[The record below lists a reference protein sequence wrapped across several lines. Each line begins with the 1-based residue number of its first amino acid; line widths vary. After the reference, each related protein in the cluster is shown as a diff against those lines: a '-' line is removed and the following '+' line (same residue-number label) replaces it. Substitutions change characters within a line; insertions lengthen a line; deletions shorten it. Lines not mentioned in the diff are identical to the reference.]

1 MKKWTKIIALMCV
14 AVLMLAVGAGCN
26 QNADLSDLEYVKEKG
41 KLVVG
46 ITDFAPMDYKDADGN
61 WIGFDADLAKA
72 FAEKLG
78 VEAEFVEITWSQ
90 KANELKTKNIDV
102 VWNGMTLTDDVK
114 AVMDCS
120 NAYCKNA
127 QVVVLKKDKIASYP
141 TAESMK
147 DLRFAVEQGS
157 AGEEMATANN
167 FATTAVDKQA
177 KALMEV
183 SSGTCDAA
191 IIDLLM
197 AGAMIGEGT
206 SYADLDISIELNSE
220 EYGVGFRQGSD
231 LVKELNTFFADAYK
245 DGTITKLA
253 DTYGI
258 SKNIIEQK

>member
-1 MKKWTKIIALMCV
+1 MKKVIKVLALMCIAALTMV
-14 AVLMLAVGAGCN
+14 MVAGCASE
-26 QNADLSDLEYVKEKG
+26 QSDLAYVQGKG

-46 ITDFAPMDYKDADGN
+46 ITDFAPMDYKDAEGN
-61 WIGFDADLAKA
+61 WVGFDADLAKA
-72 FAEKLG
+72 FAESIG
-78 VEAEFVEITWSQ
+78 VEAEFVEITWAQ

-114 AVMDCS
+114 ALMDCS

-127 QVVVLKKDKIASYP
+127 QVVVMNKDAVANYA

-147 DLRFAVEQGS
+147 ELRFAVEQGS
-157 AGEEMATANN
+157 AGAEMAEANG
-167 FATTAVDKQA
+167 FEVTTVDKQA

-183 SSGTCDAA
+183 ASGTCDAA

-206 SYADLDISIELNSE
+206 SYADLAFSIELNSE

-231 LVKELNTFFADAYK
+231 LVEKLNAFLAEAYE
-245 DGTITKLA
+245 DGTTEQLA
-253 DTYGI
+253 KTYGI
-258 SKNIIEQK
+258 SNNIIEQK

>member
-1 MKKWTKIIALMCV
+1 MKKVIKILALLCM
-14 AVLMLAVGAGCN
+14 AVMMVTMFAGCN
-26 QNADLSDLEYVKEKG
+26 SESSDIAYVKKNG
-41 KLVVG
+41 KLIVG

-72 FAEKLG
+72 FAESLG
-78 VEAEFVEITWSQ
+78 VEAEFIEITWSQ

-114 AVMDCS
+114 ALMDCS

-127 QVVVLKKDKIASYP
+127 QVVVMKKDAAAKYTDA
-141 TAESMK
+141 ASMK
-147 DLRFAVEQGS
+147 ELRFAVEQGS
-157 AGEEMATANN
+157 AGAEMAQANG
-167 FATTAVDKQA
+167 FEVTAVDKQA

-206 SYADLDISIELNSE
+206 SYADLTFSIELNSE

-231 LVKELNTFFADAYK
+231 LVEELNKFFVAKYE
-245 DGTITKLA
+245 DGTIADLA
-253 DTYGI
+253 KTYGI
-258 SKNIIEQK
+258 ANNIIEQK

>member
-1 MKKWTKIIALMCV
+1 MKKFTQILALLCVAALALMCF
-14 AVLMLAVGAGCN
+14 AGCN
-26 QNADLSDLEYVKEKG
+26 QSGSDVEYVQGKG
-41 KLVVG
+41 KLIVG
-46 ITDFAPMDYKDADGN
+46 ITDFAPMDYKDAEGN

-72 FAEKLG
+72 FAESLG
-78 VEAEFVEITWSQ
+78 VEAEFVEITWAQ

-114 AVMDCS
+114 ALMDCS

-127 QVVVLKKDKIASYP
+127 QVVVMKKDAADKYT

-157 AGEEMATANN
+157 AGAEMAEANE
-167 FATTAVDKQA
+167 FEVTAVDKQV

-183 SSGTCDAA
+183 ASGTCDAA

-206 SYADLDISIELNSE
+206 SYEDLVFSIELNSE

-231 LVKELNTFFADAYK
+231 LVEKLNAFFVEAYE
-245 DGTITKLA
+245 DGTIEDLA
-253 DTYGI
+253 KTYGI
-258 SKNIIEQK
+258 ANNIIEQK

>member
-1 MKKWTKIIALMCV
+1 MKKMMKVLALLCM
-14 AVLMLAVGAGCN
+14 AVLMVTMFAGCN
-26 QNADLSDLEYVKEKG
+26 TESSDLAYVQKNG
-41 KLVVG
+41 KLIVG
-46 ITDFAPMDYKDADGN
+46 ITDFAPMDYKDTDGN

-72 FAEKLG
+72 FAESIG
-78 VEAEFVEITWSQ
+78 VEAEFVEITWNQ
-90 KANELKTKNIDV
+90 KANELKNKNIDV

-114 AVMDCS
+114 AQMDCS

-127 QVVVLKKDKIASYP
+127 QVVVMKKDAAAKYTDA
-141 TAESMK
+141 ASMK

-157 AGEEMATANN
+157 AGAEMAEENN
-167 FATTAVDKQA
+167 FTVTAVDKQS

-206 SYADLDISIELNSE
+206 SYADLTFSIELNSE

-231 LVKELNTFFADAYK
+231 LVEELNKFFVEKYA
-245 DGTITKLA
+245 DGTITKLGKEYA
-253 DTYGI
+253 I
-258 SKNIIEQK
+258 ANNIIEQK

>member
-1 MKKWTKIIALMCV
+1 MKKFTRILALLCIVCMM
-14 AVLMLAVGAGCN
+14 AVMAVGCN
-26 QNADLSDLEYVKEKG
+26 NNADSDLSYVKGKG
-41 KLVVG
+41 KLIVG

-78 VEAEFVEITWSQ
+78 VEAKFVEITWNQ

-102 VWNGMTLTDDVK
+102 VWNGMTLTPDVQ

-127 QVVVLKKDKIASYP
+127 QVVVMKKDVAAKY
-141 TAESMK
+141 TTVDSMK

-157 AGEEMATANN
+157 AGAEAAAANN
-167 FATTAVDKQA
+167 FEVTAVDKQA

-206 SYADLDISIELNSE
+206 SYADLVMTVELNSE
-220 EYGVGFRQGSD
+220 EYGIGFRQGSD
-231 LVKELNTFFADAYK
+231 LVKELNEFLVDAYK
-245 DGTITKLA
+245 DGTITKLGE
-253 DTYGI
+253 TYGI
-258 SKNIIEQK
+258 AKNVIEQK

>member
-1 MKKWTKIIALMCV
+1 MKKFMRILALACIICLMGV
-14 AVLMLAVGAGCN
+14 MMVGCN
-26 QNADLSDLEYVKEKG
+26 KGAESDLEYVKGKG
-41 KLVVG
+41 KLIVG
-46 ITDFAPMDYKDADGN
+46 ITDFAPMDYKDSDGN

-78 VEAEFVEITWSQ
+78 VEAEFVEITWNQ

-102 VWNGMTLTDDVK
+102 VWNGMTITEDVK
-114 AVMDCS
+114 AVMDTS

-127 QVVVLKKDKIASYP
+127 QVVVMKKDVAAKY
-141 TAESMK
+141 TTVESMK

-157 AGEEMATANN
+157 AGAEMAEENSFTV
-167 FATTAVDKQA
+167 TAVDKQA

-206 SYADLDISIELNSE
+206 SYADLDITLELNSE
-220 EYGVGFRQGSD
+220 EYGIGFRQGSD
-231 LVKELNTFFADAYK
+231 LVKEMNDFLVAAYK

-253 DTYGI
+253 ETYGI
-258 SKNIIEQK
+258 AKNVIEQK

>member
-1 MKKWTKIIALMCV
+1 MKKFLKIVALLCVMALM
-14 AVLMLAVGAGCN
+14 AVMAVGCN
-26 QNADLSDLEYVKEKG
+26 KGADSDLEYVKGKG
-41 KLVVG
+41 KLIVG
-46 ITDFAPMDYKDADGN
+46 ITDFAPMDYKDASGN
-61 WIGFDADLAKA
+61 WVGFDADLAKA
-72 FAEKLG
+72 FAKKLG
-78 VEAEFVEITWSQ
+78 IEAEFVEITWNQ

-114 AVMDCS
+114 ALMDCS

-127 QVVVLKKDKIASYP
+127 QVVVMKKDVLGKYP
-141 TAESMK
+141 DAASMK

-157 AGEEMATANN
+157 AGEEMATENG
-167 FATTAVDKQA
+167 FATTTVDKQS

-231 LVKELNTFFADAYK
+231 LVKELNDFFVEAYK
-245 DGTITKLA
+245 DGTIAKLA
-253 DTYGI
+253 ETYGI
-258 SKNIIEQK
+258 AKNIIEQK